1 MYSRPVPPSAWA
13 ANGLC
18 MLSMLVWALGL
29 PAAGLLLSKVPP
41 LPLTAARMVLAAAC
55 LLPLW
60 WLLEGGDAL
69 RKAPW
74 WQGLR
79 VGGTTIGLGAFLLVL
94 GQGMTDA
101 VTVAIISASMPVVG
115 IAIEVLLDG
124 RPLSRGLVI
133 GVALSLL
140 GGVMALDGGNQPLAL
155 GLGALMSFASVL
167 VYTLGSR
174 MTVTSFPGLSPLGRT
189 TVTLSG
195 AAAVT
200 TVAAC
205 AAALTGAAQPRWAA
219 LGWHELGALAI
230 FAIGGL
236 AISQVLWIRS
246 VGHLGIA
253 LASLHINATPF
264 YVMLILFALGGA
276 WNWTQ
281 AAAALVVAVGV
292 LIAQGVFVRAPMA
305 AASDAPDKPPT
316 ERS

>member
-1 MYSRPVPPSAWA
+1 MISKPIAPSAWA
-13 ANGLC
+13 ANGAC
-18 MLSMLVWALGL
+18 MLSMLVWAMGL
-29 PAAGLLLSKVPP
+29 PAASLLLGTVPP
-41 LPLTAARMVLAAAC
+41 LPLTAARMLMAAAC
-55 LLPLW
+55 LLPFW

-74 WQGLR
+74 WQGIR
-79 VGGTTIGLGAFLLVL
+79 VGGSTIGLGAFLMVV

-124 RPLSRGLVI
+124 RQLSRGLVI
-133 GVALSLL
+133 GVVLSLL
-140 GGVMALDGGNQPLAL
+140 GGGMALDGGNPQLAL
-155 GLGALMSFASVL
+155 GLGALMCFASVL

-174 MTVTSFPGLSPLGRT
+174 MTVTSFPKLSPLGRT
-189 TVTLSG
+189 TVTLTG
-195 AAAVT
+195 AAIVS

-205 AAALTGAAQPRWAA
+205 AATLLGAAPPQWAA

-246 VGHLGIA
+246 VEHLGIA
-253 LASLHINATPF
+253 LSSLHINATPF
-264 YVMLILFALGGA
+264 YVMLILFALGGS

-281 AAAALVVAVGV
+281 AGAALVVAVGV
-292 LIAQGVFVRAPMA
+292 LIAQGVLVPAPGQ
-305 AASDAPDKPPT
+305 APIDRP
-316 ERS
+316 

>member
-1 MYSRPVPPSAWA
+1 MSSSPFPSPARA
-13 ANGLC
+13 ANAVC
-18 MLSMLVWALGL
+18 MLSMLVWAMGL
-29 PAAGLLLSKVPP
+29 PAASLLLGTVPP
-41 LPLTAARMVLAAAC
+41 LPLTAARMLMAAAC
-55 LLPLW
+55 LLPFW
-60 WLLEGGDAL
+60 WLIEGTEAL

-74 WQGLR
+74 WNGIR
-79 VGGTTIGLGAFLLVL
+79 VGGSTIGLGAFLMVV

-124 RPLSRGLVI
+124 RNLSRGLVI

-140 GGVMALDGGNQPLAL
+140 GGVMALEGGNQQLAL

-174 MTVTSFPGLSPLGRT
+174 MTVTSFPDLSPLGRT
-189 TVTLSG
+189 TVTLTG
-195 AAAVT
+195 AAVVT

-205 AAALTGAAQPRWAA
+205 IAAFAGAPAPQWAA
-219 LGWHELGALAI
+219 LGWRELGAFAI

-253 LASLHINATPF
+253 LSSLHINATPF

-276 WNWTQ
+276 WNWAQ
-281 AAAALVVAVGV
+281 AAAAVVVGVGV
-292 LIAQGVFVRAPMA
+292 LIAQGVFFK
-305 AASDAPDKPPT
+305 AASEAPSEVPI
-316 ERS
+316 ER

>member
-1 MYSRPVPPSAWA
+1 MISNPIAPSAWA
-13 ANGLC
+13 ANGAC
-18 MLSMLVWALGL
+18 MLSMLVWAMGL
-29 PAAGLLLSKVPP
+29 PAASLLLGTVPP
-41 LPLTAARMVLAAAC
+41 LPLTAARMLMAAAC
-55 LLPLW
+55 LLPFW

-74 WQGLR
+74 WQGIR
-79 VGGTTIGLGAFLLVL
+79 VGGSTIGLGAFLMVV

-124 RPLSRGLVI
+124 RQLSRGLVI
-133 GVALSLL
+133 GVVLSLL
-140 GGVMALDGGNQPLAL
+140 GGGMALDGGNQQLAL
-155 GLGALMSFASVL
+155 GLGALMCFASVL

-174 MTVTSFPGLSPLGRT
+174 MTVTSFPKLSPLGRT
-189 TVTLSG
+189 TVTLTGG
-195 AAAVT
+195 AVVS

-205 AAALTGAAQPRWAA
+205 VAALLGAAPLQWAA
-219 LGWHELGALAI
+219 LGWRELGALAI

-246 VGHLGIA
+246 VEHLGIA
-253 LASLHINATPF
+253 LSSLHINATPF

-292 LIAQGVFVRAPMA
+292 LIAQGVFVQAPGQ
-305 AASDAPDKPPT
+305 APID
-316 ERS
+316 RL

>member
-1 MYSRPVPPSAWA
+1 MISSPVPPSAWA
-13 ANGLC
+13 ANGVC
-18 MLSMLVWALGL
+18 MLSMLVWAMGL
-29 PAAGLLLSKVPP
+29 PAASLLLATVPP
-41 LPLTAARMVLAAAC
+41 LPLTAARMLMAAAC
-55 LLPLW
+55 LLPIW

-74 WQGLR
+74 WQGIR
-79 VGGTTIGLGAFLLVL
+79 VGGSTIGLGAFLMVV

-124 RPLSRGLVI
+124 RQLSRGLVI
-133 GVALSLL
+133 GVGLSLL
-140 GGVMALDGGNQPLAL
+140 GGGMALDGGNQQLAL
-155 GLGALMSFASVL
+155 GLGALLCFASVL

-174 MTVTSFPGLSPLGRT
+174 MTVTSFPDLSPLGRT
-189 TVTLSG
+189 TVTLTG
-195 AAAVT
+195 AAVVS

-205 AAALTGAAQPRWAA
+205 AAALLGAPPPQWAA
-219 LGWHELGALAI
+219 LGWRELGALAI

-253 LASLHINATPF
+253 LSSLHINATPF
-264 YVMLILFALGGA
+264 YVMLILFALGGP

-281 AAAALVVAVGV
+281 AAAALLVGV
-292 LIAQGVFVRAPMA
+292 GVFIAQGVLLKAPGQ
-305 AASDAPDKPPT
+305 API
-316 ERS
+316 ER

>member
-1 MYSRPVPPSAWA
+1 MSSSPFPSPAWA
-13 ANGLC
+13 ANAVC
-18 MLSMLVWALGL
+18 MLSMLVWAMGL
-29 PAAGLLLSKVPP
+29 PAASLLLGTVPP
-41 LPLTAARMVLAAAC
+41 LPLTAARMLMAAAC
-55 LLPLW
+55 LLPFW
-60 WLLEGGDAL
+60 WLIEGTEAL

-74 WQGLR
+74 WNGIR
-79 VGGTTIGLGAFLLVL
+79 VGGSTIGLGAFLMVV

-124 RPLSRGLVI
+124 RNLSRGLVI

-140 GGVMALDGGNQPLAL
+140 GGVMALEGGNQQLAL

-174 MTVTSFPGLSPLGRT
+174 MTVTSFPDLSPLGRT
-189 TVTLSG
+189 TVTLTG
-195 AAAVT
+195 AAVVT

-205 AAALTGAAQPRWAA
+205 IAAFAGAPAPQWAA
-219 LGWHELGALAI
+219 LGWRELGAFAI

-253 LASLHINATPF
+253 LSSLHINATPF

-276 WNWTQ
+276 WNWAQT
-281 AAAALVVAVGV
+281 AAAVVVGVGV
-292 LIAQGVFVRAPMA
+292 LIAQGVFFK
-305 AASDAPDKPPT
+305 AASEAPSEVPI
-316 ERS
+316 ER

>member
-1 MYSRPVPPSAWA
+1 MVMA
-13 ANGLC
+13 AC
-18 MLSMLVWALGL
+18 
-29 PAAGLLLSKVPP
+29 
-41 LPLTAARMVLAAAC
+41 C

-60 WLLEGGDAL
+60 LLLEGADAL

-74 WQGLR
+74 WNGIR
-79 VGGTTIGLGAFLLVL
+79 VGGSTIGLGAFLMVV

-124 RPLSRGLVI
+124 RNLSRGLVI

-140 GGVMALDGGNQPLAL
+140 GGVMALEGGNQQLAL

-174 MTVTSFPGLSPLGRT
+174 MTVTSFPDLSPLGRT
-189 TVTLSG
+189 TVTLTG
-195 AAAVT
+195 AAVVT

-205 AAALTGAAQPRWAA
+205 IAAFAGAPAPQWAA
-219 LGWHELGALAI
+219 LGWRELGAFAI

-253 LASLHINATPF
+253 LSSLHINATPF

-276 WNWTQ
+276 WNWAQ
-281 AAAALVVAVGV
+281 AAAAVVVGVGV
-292 LIAQGVFVRAPMA
+292 LIAQGVFFK
-305 AASDAPDKPPT
+305 AASEAPSEVPI
-316 ERS
+316 ER

>member
-1 MYSRPVPPSAWA
+1 MSSSPFPSPAWA
-13 ANGLC
+13 ANAVC
-18 MLSMLVWALGL
+18 ILSMLVWAMGL
-29 PAAGLLLSKVPP
+29 PAASLLLGTVPP
-41 LPLTAARMVLAAAC
+41 LPLTAARMLMAAAC
-55 LLPLW
+55 LLPFW
-60 WLLEGGDAL
+60 WLIEGTEAL

-74 WQGLR
+74 WNGIR
-79 VGGTTIGLGAFLLVL
+79 VGGSTIGLGAFLMVV

-124 RPLSRGLVI
+124 RNLSRGLVI

-140 GGVMALDGGNQPLAL
+140 GGVMALEGGNQQLAL

-174 MTVTSFPGLSPLGRT
+174 MTVTSFPDLSPLGRT
-189 TVTLSG
+189 TVTLTG
-195 AAAVT
+195 AAVVT

-205 AAALTGAAQPRWAA
+205 IAAFAGAPAPQWAA
-219 LGWHELGALAI
+219 LGWRELGAFAI

-253 LASLHINATPF
+253 LSSLHINATPF

-276 WNWTQ
+276 WNWAQ
-281 AAAALVVAVGV
+281 AAAAVVVGVGV
-292 LIAQGVFVRAPMA
+292 LIAQGVFFK
-305 AASDAPDKPPT
+305 AASEAPSEVPI
-316 ERS
+316 ER

>member
-1 MYSRPVPPSAWA
+1 MISKPIAPSAWA
-13 ANGLC
+13 ANGAC
-18 MLSMLVWALGL
+18 MLSMLVWAMGL
-29 PAAGLLLSKVPP
+29 PAASCLLTTVPP
-41 LPLTAARMVLAAAC
+41 LPLTAARMLMAAAC
-55 LLPLW
+55 LLPFW
-60 WLLEGGDAL
+60 WLLEGGDVL

-74 WQGLR
+74 WQGIR
-79 VGGTTIGLGAFLLVL
+79 VGGSTIGLGAFLMVV

-124 RPLSRGLVI
+124 RQLSRGLVI
-133 GVALSLL
+133 GVVLSLL
-140 GGVMALDGGNQPLAL
+140 GGGMALDGGNQQLAL
-155 GLGALMSFASVL
+155 GLGALMCFASVL

-174 MTVTSFPGLSPLGRT
+174 MTVTSFPKLSPLGRT
-189 TVTLSG
+189 TVTLTG
-195 AAAVT
+195 AAVVS

-205 AAALTGAAQPRWAA
+205 VAALLGAAPPQWAA
-219 LGWHELGALAI
+219 LGWRELGALAI

-246 VGHLGIA
+246 VEHLGIA
-253 LASLHINATPF
+253 LSSLHINATPF

-292 LIAQGVFVRAPMA
+292 LIAQGVLVQAPGQ
-305 AASDAPDKPPT
+305 APID
-316 ERS
+316 RL

>member
-1 MYSRPVPPSAWA
+1 MSSSPFPSPAWA
-13 ANGLC
+13 ANAVC
-18 MLSMLVWALGL
+18 MLSMLVWAMGL
-29 PAAGLLLSKVPP
+29 PAASLLLGTVPP
-41 LPLTAARMVLAAAC
+41 LPLTAARMLMAAAC
-55 LLPLW
+55 LLPFW
-60 WLLEGGDAL
+60 WLIEGTEAL

-74 WQGLR
+74 WSGIC
-79 VGGTTIGLGAFLLVL
+79 VGGSTIGLGAFLMVV

-124 RPLSRGLVI
+124 RNLSRGLVI

-140 GGVMALDGGNQPLAL
+140 GGVMALEGGNQQLAL

-174 MTVTSFPGLSPLGRT
+174 MTVTSFPDLSPLGRT
-189 TVTLSG
+189 TVTLTG
-195 AAAVT
+195 AAVVT

-205 AAALTGAAQPRWAA
+205 IAAFAGAPAPQWAA
-219 LGWHELGALAI
+219 LGWRELGAFAI

-253 LASLHINATPF
+253 LSSLHINATPF

-276 WNWTQ
+276 WNWAQ
-281 AAAALVVAVGV
+281 AAAAVVVGVGV
-292 LIAQGVFVRAPMA
+292 LIAQGVFFK
-305 AASDAPDKPPT
+305 AASEAPSEVPI
-316 ERS
+316 ER

>member
-1 MYSRPVPPSAWA
+1 M
-13 ANGLC
+13 
-18 MLSMLVWALGL
+18 GL
-29 PAAGLLLSKVPP
+29 PAASLLLGTVPP
-41 LPLTAARMVLAAAC
+41 LPLTAARMLMAAAC
-55 LLPLW
+55 LLPFW
-60 WLLEGGDAL
+60 WLIEGTEAL

-74 WQGLR
+74 WNGIR
-79 VGGTTIGLGAFLLVL
+79 VGGSTIGLGAFLMVV

-124 RPLSRGLVI
+124 RNLSRGLVI

-140 GGVMALDGGNQPLAL
+140 GGVMALEGGNQQLAL

-174 MTVTSFPGLSPLGRT
+174 MTVTSFPDLSPLGRT
-189 TVTLSG
+189 TVTLTG
-195 AAAVT
+195 AAVVT

-205 AAALTGAAQPRWAA
+205 IAAFAGAPAPQWAV
-219 LGWHELGALAI
+219 LGWPELGALAI

-253 LASLHINATPF
+253 LSSLHINATPF

-276 WNWTQ
+276 WNWAQ
-281 AAAALVVAVGV
+281 AAAAVVVGVGV
-292 LIAQGVFVRAPMA
+292 LIAQGVFFK
-305 AASDAPDKPPT
+305 AASEAPSEVPI
-316 ERS
+316 ER

>member
-1 MYSRPVPPSAWA
+1 
-13 ANGLC
+13 
-18 MLSMLVWALGL
+18 MLVWAMGL
-29 PAAGLLLSKVPP
+29 PAASLLLGTVPP
-41 LPLTAARMVLAAAC
+41 LPLTAARMLMAAAC
-55 LLPLW
+55 LLPFW
-60 WLLEGGDAL
+60 WLIEGTEAL

-74 WQGLR
+74 WNGIR
-79 VGGTTIGLGAFLLVL
+79 VGGSTIGLGAFLMVV

-124 RPLSRGLVI
+124 RNLSRGLVI

-140 GGVMALDGGNQPLAL
+140 GGVMALDGGNQQLAL

-174 MTVTSFPGLSPLGRT
+174 MTVTSFPDLSPLGRT
-189 TVTLSG
+189 TVTLTG
-195 AAAVT
+195 AAVVT

-205 AAALTGAAQPRWAA
+205 VAAFAGAPGPQWAA
-219 LGWHELGALAI
+219 LGWREFGALAI

-253 LASLHINATPF
+253 LSSLHINATPF
-264 YVMLILFALGGA
+264 YVMLILFARGGA
-276 WNWTQ
+276 WNWAQT
-281 AAAALVVAVGV
+281 AAALLVGVGV
-292 LIAQGVFVRAPMA
+292 LIAQGVFFKTANEAP
-305 AASDAPDKPPT
+305 SEVPI
-316 ERS
+316 ER

>member
-1 MYSRPVPPSAWA
+1 MSSSPFPSPAWA
-13 ANGLC
+13 ANAVC
-18 MLSMLVWALGL
+18 MLSMLVWAMGL
-29 PAAGLLLSKVPP
+29 PAASLLLGTVPP
-41 LPLTAARMVLAAAC
+41 LPLTAARMLMAAAC
-55 LLPLW
+55 LLPVW
-60 WLLEGGDAL
+60 WLIEGTEAL

-74 WQGLR
+74 WSGIC
-79 VGGTTIGLGAFLLVL
+79 VGGSTIGLGAFLMVV

-124 RPLSRGLVI
+124 RNLSRGLVI

-140 GGVMALDGGNQPLAL
+140 GGVMALEGGNQQLAL

-174 MTVTSFPGLSPLGRT
+174 MTVTSFPDLSPLGRT
-189 TVTLSG
+189 TVTLTG
-195 AAAVT
+195 AAVVT

-205 AAALTGAAQPRWAA
+205 IAAFAGAPAPQWAA
-219 LGWHELGALAI
+219 LGWRELGAFAI

-253 LASLHINATPF
+253 LSSLHINATPF

-276 WNWTQ
+276 WNWAQ
-281 AAAALVVAVGV
+281 AAAAVVVGVGV
-292 LIAQGVFVRAPMA
+292 LIAQGVFFK
-305 AASDAPDKPPT
+305 AASEAPSEVPI
-316 ERS
+316 ER

>member
-1 MYSRPVPPSAWA
+1 MSSSPFPSPAWA
-13 ANGLC
+13 ANAVC
-18 MLSMLVWALGL
+18 MFSMLVWAMGL
-29 PAAGLLLSKVPP
+29 PAASLLLGTVPP
-41 LPLTAARMVLAAAC
+41 LPLTAARMLMAAAC
-55 LLPLW
+55 LLPFW
-60 WLLEGGDAL
+60 WLIEGTEAL

-74 WQGLR
+74 WNGIR
-79 VGGTTIGLGAFLLVL
+79 VGGSTIGLGAFLMVV

-124 RPLSRGLVI
+124 RNLSRGLVI

-140 GGVMALDGGNQPLAL
+140 GGVMALEGGNQQLAL

-174 MTVTSFPGLSPLGRT
+174 MTVTSFPDLSPLGRT
-189 TVTLSG
+189 TVTLTG
-195 AAAVT
+195 AAVVT

-205 AAALTGAAQPRWAA
+205 IAAFAGAPAPQWAA
-219 LGWHELGALAI
+219 LGWRELGAFAI

-253 LASLHINATPF
+253 LSSLHINATPF

-276 WNWTQ
+276 WNWAQ
-281 AAAALVVAVGV
+281 AAAAVVVGVGV
-292 LIAQGVFVRAPMA
+292 LIAQGVFFK
-305 AASDAPDKPPT
+305 AASEAPSEVPI
-316 ERS
+316 ER